1 MHTRTT
7 ADYSPLR
14 GPVMDDNGRDVSGRS
29 KKERQ
34 QYEQAVNARREMMK
48 LIENTPQPKDVR
60 PKTWEER
67 MQEKTGKQF
76 VH

>member
-14 GPVMDDNGRDVSGRS
+14 GPIMDDNGRDVSGRS

-34 QYEQAVNARREMMK
+34 EYEQAVNARRDMMH
-48 LIENTPQPKDVR
+48 LFENRMPKAKKK
-60 PKTWEER
+60 PKMTRAER
-67 MQEKTGKQF
+67 RQRKVKK
-76 VH
+76 